1 MEAKRAKALDNGQNM
16 VINLKRKCPARC
28 EAQIVGVNHKVL
40 PQQSNLSSS
49 FDKLDKHR
57 FLDGCRTK
65 CKSIPRRSLLKNYAN
80 FRRSGLPQ
88 RFLYHETGEWIDY
101 PQEIVE
107 LIRKQYQSKNPA
119 LEVNFNGQ
127 WILLDILHM
136 IQMELKTGLIKD
148 IAWIDEAG
156 HCFFP
161 EVLTGDCGMHKCCMS
176 ELNNCANAESS
187 GNCEIKLQLEIGI
200 AGTNSFDL
208 EECVGESN
216 HHAKRAKNNPKPV
229 SSNEDLEVNDHCN
242 KRSGPTMQVTCE
254 DIQKNNELI
263 STNYEQTCG
272 KLDYKMVEKMFVSGM
287 LSSVEVIEIKCC
299 SDHLMQTQMELF
311 QKQFEITKKIR
322 GNPNICLGWLAAS
335 KDSSS
340 SFMIHGLDFGAPKI
354 MSSYGSG
361 VHLSSM
367 NCAHI
372 SAKYCDDD
380 EKGVRHMVLCR
391 VILGSVEVVNPGS
404 GQCCPSSGNFDC
416 GVDDLQNPCCYIIWN
431 MNINTHILPEYVV
444 SFKTSSSFEGV
455 KGEVS
460 RIDECAIANLD
471 GSTGKQKMDCLQVE
485 SGGSCEPVVDFEKGS
500 QAVGLGSNSL
510 KTPKSPWMPF
520 ARLFETISKEVAP
533 EVMKLVNVHFD
544 LFRSKEISRDDFI
557 KKLRSIVGDKLLR
570 SSIMSLQRKPC
581 P

>member
-1 MEAKRAKALDNGQNM
+1 
-16 VINLKRKCPARC
+16 
-28 EAQIVGVNHKVL
+28 
-40 PQQSNLSSS
+40 
-49 FDKLDKHR
+49 
-57 FLDGCRTK
+57 
-65 CKSIPRRSLLKNYAN
+65 
-80 FRRSGLPQ
+80 
-88 RFLYHETGEWIDY
+88 
-101 PQEIVE
+101 
-107 LIRKQYQSKNPA
+107 
-119 LEVNFNGQ
+119 
-127 WILLDILHM
+127 
-136 IQMELKTGLIKD
+136 
-148 IAWIDEAG
+148 
-156 HCFFP
+156 
-161 EVLTGDCGMHKCCMS
+161 MHKCCMS